1 MGIKNLTKFLKTK
14 YPQIFRQV
22 NLSYF
27 QHKKIAIDISIY
39 ICRFK
44 VSHGVNWLDALL
56 KMVIC
61 LRKHNIHCIFVY
73 DGGFPVEKNA
83 EHNKRKMT
91 RQRNLDRINNL
102 QNEINEYIKS
112 GTTTKNLENI
122 MEIYYLQSKS
132 PSGRILL
139 PFSSNQHI
147 KIDVDII
154 KFKIEKMKRYIFS
167 ITPNDYEISK
177 ILLNILSIPW
187 VVATMEAET
196 LCSDL
201 CIQNKVDAVLSED
214 SDVFAY
220 GNPSTIIH
228 INIFEETC
236 TIINY
241 SDIIESMHLT
251 SDSFLDFCIMCGSDY
266 NMNIPKI
273 GVERSYAYIS
283 QYKSIEYFSEST
295 HIDVSSLK
303 YNEVRN
309 IFRNY
314 TSVINF
320 DVPHCS
326 IPDYDSL
333 KLFIFKHNI
342 ITNFESI
349 KNCFSKNT
357 LE

>member
-1 MGIKNLTKFLKTK
+1 MGIKNLTKFLKTR

-27 QHKKIAIDISIY
+27 RDKKIAIDISIY

-44 VSHGVNWLDALL
+44 VSHGVNWLDALM
-56 KMVIC
+56 KMIIC

-91 RQRNLDRINNL
+91 RQRNVDRINNL
-102 QNEINEYIKS
+102 QNEMNEYIKN
-112 GTTTKNLENI
+112 GTRTKNLENV
-122 MEIYYLQSKS
+122 MEVYYLQSTAKS
-132 PSGRILL
+132 PSRRILI
-139 PFSSNQHI
+139 PYNNQHI

-187 VVATMEAET
+187 VVAPMEAET

-201 CIQNKVDAVLSED
+201 CIKNKVDAVLSED

-220 GNPSTIIH
+220 ENPSTIIQ
-228 INIFEETC
+228 INIFEENC

-241 SDIIESMHLT
+241 SDIIESMQIT
-251 SDSFLDFCIMCGSDY
+251 RDSFLDFCIMCGSDY
-266 NMNIPKI
+266 NLNIPKI

-283 QYKSIEYFSEST
+283 QYKSIECFSEATST
-295 HIDVSSLK
+295 DVSTLK
-303 YNEVRN
+303 YNEVRK

-314 TSVINF
+314 NSIYDF
-320 DVPHCS
+320 DVPFCS
-326 IPDYDSL
+326 TPDYDLL
-333 KLFIFKHNI
+333 KLFISKHNI
-342 ITNFESI
+342 ITNIDII
-349 KNCFSKNT
+349 KNFLST
-357 LE
+357 S